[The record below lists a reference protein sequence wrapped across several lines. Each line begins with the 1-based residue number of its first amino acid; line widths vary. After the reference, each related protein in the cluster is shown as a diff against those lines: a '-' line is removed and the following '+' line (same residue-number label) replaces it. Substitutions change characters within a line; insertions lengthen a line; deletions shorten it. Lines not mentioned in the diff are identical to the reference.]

1 MNMRVLS
8 VLGAAA
14 LVAGSSLPAAAQL
27 KATTEVLPRESF
39 VGTTSLTLPT
49 PPVLPALFT
58 SPITTVVVKDGS
70 ITSDTL
76 ITDKYGV
83 GSDIKTWGADVTKC
97 LYSPA
102 RIVRVAGEKA
112 VPFVINGADG
122 VIKLNANGRA
132 VCSIY

>member
-8 VLGAAA
+8 VVGAAA
-14 LVAGSSLPAAAQL
+14 LVVGSSLPAFAGI
-27 KATTEVLPRESF
+27 KAVTPVLPRESF
-39 VGTTSLTLPT
+39 VGTPSLDLPT

-58 SPITTVVVKDGS
+58 LPITTMVVKDDS

-102 RIVRVAGEKA
+102 KLVRVAGKDA
-112 VPFVINGADG
+112 VPFVIDG
-122 VIKLNANGRA
+122 TEGIIKLNANGRA

>member
-1 MNMRVLS
+1 MRVLS
-8 VLGAAA
+8 VVGAAA
-14 LVAGSSLPAAAQL
+14 LVVGSSLPAFAGT
-27 KATTEVLPRESF
+27 KAVTPVLPRESF
-39 VGTTSLTLPT
+39 VGTPSLDLPT

-58 SPITTVVVKDGS
+58 LPITTVVVKDDS

-102 RIVRVAGEKA
+102 KLVRVAGKDA
-112 VPFVINGADG
+112 VPFVIDGTEG

>member
-1 MNMRVLS
+1 MRVLS
-8 VLGAAA
+8 VVGAAA
-14 LVAGSSLPAAAQL
+14 LVTGSSLPAFAGM
-27 KATTEVLPRESF
+27 KAVTPVLPRESF
-39 VGTTSLTLPT
+39 TGVTELTLPT

-58 SPITTVVVKDGS
+58 LPINTMVAKDDS

-102 RIVRVAGEKA
+102 KIVRMAGKDA
-112 VPFVINGADG
+112 VPFVIDGQTG
-122 VIKLNANGRA
+122 VIVTNANGRA